1 MPFEPISVALAGRD
15 LVLPLR
21 GPLVRNGSSNE
32 DQDMRNESLTSGA
45 HTSTALRKTY
55 QKPEVTK
62 ASVTLQAVTA
72 INAVSGG
79 KQVPF

>member
-1 MPFEPISVALAGRD
+1 
-15 LVLPLR
+15 
-21 GPLVRNGSSNE
+21 
-32 DQDMRNESLTSGA
+32 MRNESLTSGA